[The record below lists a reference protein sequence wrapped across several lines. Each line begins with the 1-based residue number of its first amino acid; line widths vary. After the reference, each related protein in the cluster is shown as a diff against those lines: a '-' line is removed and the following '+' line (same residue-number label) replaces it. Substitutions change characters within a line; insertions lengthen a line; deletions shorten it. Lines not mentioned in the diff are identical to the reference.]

1 MTVTQRSR
9 SLDSIVDVNV
19 EVSPLAAARSTF
31 NQALFIG
38 TTDVIDTT
46 ERLRLYEDSDSM
58 LDDGF
63 ISTDPEYIAA
73 QIYFSQSPAPDK
85 LWIGRQDLVAVES
98 CLDALTACR
107 TKSPEWYIAVCLG
120 GVYADHIE
128 CAQYIESCTPASIY
142 GFTTSD
148 AGCISSIASSP
159 PDIFSYLKA
168 LSYSRTIGQYATTQS
183 AVYPDN
189 IYAICAIIGYACGQN
204 SGLANSA
211 FTLKFKKEVGISVEP
226 LTATEIVALEGKY
239 GNAYLYYANYYTIF
253 EQGKMADGTFF
264 DEKINLDMFVN
275 NLQLTLMDLLY
286 QNPKIPQ
293 TDAGVTQLIHAC
305 NEACDEAVRIGFI
318 APGTWTGVNVLNLS
332 TDDPLP
338 KGYLVQAEALS
349 TQAQADREARKSVPL
364 YICIKEAGAVH
375 SISLGVYINR

>member
-1 MTVTQRSR
+1 MTISR
-9 SLDSIVDVNV
+9 SLDSIVDVAV
-19 EVSPLAAARSTF
+19 EVSPLSAARSTF

-38 TTDVIDTT
+38 TTDIIDTT

-63 ISTDPEYIAA
+63 ADSDPEYIAA
-73 QIYFSQSPAPDK
+73 QIYFCQSPAPDK
-85 LWIGRQDLVAVES
+85 LWIGRQDLNTAES
-98 CLDALTACR
+98 CLDALTDCR
-107 TKSPEWYIAVCLG
+107 TKNPEWYIAVCLNA
-120 GVYADHIE
+120 VYADHVE
-128 CAQYIESCTPASIY
+128 CAQYIESCVPASIY

-148 AGCISSIASSP
+148 TECISSVVSSP
-159 PDIFSYLKA
+159 LDIFSYLKS
-168 LSYSRTIGQYATTQS
+168 LSYSRTFGQYSTSQN

-226 LTATEIVALEGKY
+226 LTSSQITALEGKN

-253 EQGKMADGTFF
+253 EQGKMVDGSFV

-275 NLQLTLMDLLY
+275 NLQLTIMDLLY
-286 QNPKIPQ
+286 QNPKVPQ

-305 NEACDEAVRIGFI
+305 NEACDDAVRIGFL
-318 APGTWTGVNVLNLS
+318 APGTWTGVNILNLS

-349 TQAQADREARKSVPL
+349 TQSQADRELRKSVPL
-364 YICIKEAGAVH
+364 YIAIKEAGAVH
-375 SISLGVYINR
+375 SLLIGVYVNR

>member
-1 MTVTQRSR
+1 MTRSR
-9 SLDSIVDVNV
+9 SLDNIVDITV

-38 TTDVIDTT
+38 TTNVIDTT

-63 ISTDPEYIAA
+63 TDTDPEYIAA

-85 LWIGRQDLVAVES
+85 LWIGRQDLDTAES
-98 CLDALTACR
+98 CLDALTDCR
-107 TKSPEWYIAVCLG
+107 QKNTEWYIAVCLNA
-120 GVYADHIE
+120 VYADHVE
-128 CAQYIESCTPASIY
+128 CAQYIESCTPASLY

-148 AGCISSIASSP
+148 AECISSVAASP
-159 PDIFSYLKA
+159 PDIFSYLKS
-168 LSYSRTIGQYATTQS
+168 LSYSRTFGQYATTQS

-211 FTLKFKKEVGISVEP
+211 FTLKFKKEVGIAVEP
-226 LTATEIVALEGKY
+226 LTATQITALEGKN
-239 GNAYLYYANYYTIF
+239 GNCYLYYANYYTIF
-253 EQGKMADGTFF
+253 EQGKMCDGTFF

-275 NLQLTLMDLLY
+275 NLQLTIMDLLY
-286 QNPKIPQ
+286 QNPKVPQ

-305 NEACDEAVRIGFI
+305 NEVCDEAVRIGFI

-349 TQAQADREARKSVPL
+349 TQSQADREARKSVPI
-364 YICIKEAGAVH
+364 YVCIKEAGAVH
-375 SISLGVYINR
+375 SISIGVYVNR